1 MLSTLKQIIKFG
13 IKNFFRNGLLSTS
26 PVLVITLTLLVILF
40 SFTAT
45 VLLQSG
51 IKQLESKIDINIY
64 FKPDA
69 PKDDVLEL
77 KNLILNL
84 PHINKEV
91 SNFMSKED
99 ILVEFKERHESRID
113 ILKSLK
119 FIEDNPFGAVLNI
132 KANNIEEYTKIDEFI
147 KSDNIYKKFGN
158 IIEISNFQQ
167 NQRAIDRLNE
177 LINHIKKIGL
187 ILSLSLIFIAMIVT
201 FNTMRLI
208 IYTFKE
214 EIAIMR
220 LVGASKFFA
229 RGPFIVEGIIYG
241 IVSAILALFI
251 FWSVIFYISPIIE
264 PIFLIDL
271 NQFLSVNILY
281 ITAWLVLGGISLGFI
296 STYLA
301 VSKYLKV

>member
-281 ITAWLVLGGISLGFI
+281 ITA
-296 STYLA
+296 
-301 VSKYLKV
+301 

>member
-99 ILVEFKERHESRID
+99 ILVEFKERHENRVD

-281 ITAWLVLGGISLGFI
+281 ITAGLVLGGISLGFI

>member
-99 ILVEFKERHESRID
+99 ILVEFKERHDNRVD

-281 ITAWLVLGGISLGFI
+281 ITAGLVLGGISLGFI

>member
-251 FWSVIFYISPIIE
+251 FWSVIFYISPMIE

-281 ITAWLVLGGISLGFI
+281 ITAGLVLGGISLGFI

>member
-99 ILVEFKERHESRID
+99 ILVEFKERHENRVD

-251 FWSVIFYISPIIE
+251 FWSVIFYISPMIE

-281 ITAWLVLGGISLGFI
+281 ITAGLVLGGISLGFI

>member
-281 ITAWLVLGGISLGFI
+281 ITAGLVLGGISLGFI

>member
-99 ILVEFKERHESRID
+99 ILVEFKERHDNRVD

-251 FWSVIFYISPIIE
+251 FWSVIFYISPMIE

-281 ITAWLVLGGISLGFI
+281 ITAGLVLGGISLGFI